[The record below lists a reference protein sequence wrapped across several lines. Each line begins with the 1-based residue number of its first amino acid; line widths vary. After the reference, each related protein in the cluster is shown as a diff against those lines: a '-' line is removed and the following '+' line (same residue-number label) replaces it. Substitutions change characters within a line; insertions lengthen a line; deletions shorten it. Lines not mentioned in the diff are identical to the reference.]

1 MLPALYKGVMEKN
14 RTTVNHKT
22 SLKNTH
28 RCQKPPPQNST
39 DGILKINSCNAISYP
54 INEGLKLSVAQRKF
68 LIEVAALVDKTVSI
82 STTTGKTFT
91 GTLIGINP
99 DNLSLCISE
108 AKDETGQVAHRV
120 FLNGNTVTQIITA
133 ERPFDLKSLAGRLEK
148 VFPTMVKLYE
158 DKGFIWVMDK
168 VKLTERGVV
177 EGSGPAAERVQ
188 RVYEQF
194 MSETKT

>member
-1 MLPALYKGVMEKN
+1 M
-14 RTTVNHKT
+14 
-22 SLKNTH
+22 S
-28 RCQKPPPQNST
+28 
-39 DGILKINSCNAISYP
+39 I
-54 INEGLKLSVAQRKF
+54 AQRK
-68 LIEVAALVDKTVSI
+68 LATEVAALLDKTVSVV
-82 STTTGKTFT
+82 TTTGRKYT

-99 DNLSLCISE
+99 DNLSLVVAE
-108 AKDETGQVAHRV
+108 AKDETGQVVHKM
-120 FLNGNTVTQIITA
+120 FLNGIVVAQIYSTEKA
-133 ERPFDLKSLAGRLEK
+133 FDLKALSSRLEK

-194 MSETKT
+194 ISEGKS